1 MHPDPW
7 LLTPRPLTPD
17 PFARMPLRAERR
29 SRPRER
35 FGFFWDLLF
44 RALRGSLSRVQS
56 FYAAVG
62 IFITAGAALAIA
74 GTWAFAEV
82 AAHVESGATQQLDDS
97 ILRWTAAHQVPWLRM
112 VMLQVTALGTG
123 VVVMMVVAVAALFL
137 WLTRHRHSAALL
149 LVTTSVGIVIN
160 SMLKGAFHRARPSIF
175 QWGTEV
181 FSSSF
186 PSGHAMSAAIVYG
199 TVAYLAAR
207 LQRNH
212 WSRVATAIIAALL
225 ILLIAFS
232 RIYLGVHYPSDT
244 LAGMAVGFA
253 WAAFCMATLEAIQL
267 IALRRAPQALANE
280 QPPEAEPPEAGVRGV
295 RRARE

>member
-1 MHPDPW
+1 
-7 LLTPRPLTPD
+7 
-17 PFARMPLRAERR
+17 MPLRAERR

-62 IFITAGAALAIA
+62 IFITAGAVLAVA
-74 GTWAFAEV
+74 GTWAFAEL
-82 AAHVESGATQQLDDS
+82 ATHVRRGATQQFDDT
-97 ILRWTAAHQVPWLRM
+97 ILRWMAAHQIPWLR
-112 VMLQVTALGTG
+112 VAMLQVTALGTG

-160 SMLKGAFHRARPSIF
+160 SLLKDAFHRARPSIF
-175 QWGTEV
+175 AWGTEV

-207 LQRNH
+207 MQRTH
-212 WSRVATAIIAALL
+212 WARVATASVAAVLIA
-225 ILLIAFS
+225 LIAFS

-244 LAGMAVGFA
+244 LAGMAIGFA
-253 WAAFCMATLEAIQL
+253 WAAFCMATLEATQL
-267 IALRRAPQALANE
+267 IAARRAPQALANE
-280 QPPEAEPPEAGVRGV
+280 QPAEGEAQGPGT
-295 RRARE
+295 RRQEGR

>member
-1 MHPDPW
+1 
-7 LLTPRPLTPD
+7 
-17 PFARMPLRAERR
+17 MPLRTERR

-35 FGFFWDLLF
+35 FGLFWDLLF

-62 IFITAGAALAIA
+62 IFVTVGAVLAVA
-74 GTWAFAEV
+74 GTWAFAEL
-82 AAHVESGATQQLDDS
+82 AAHVQRGATQQFDDA
-97 ILRWTAAHQVPWLRM
+97 ILRWMAAHQTPWLHV

-160 SMLKGAFHRARPSIF
+160 SLLKDVFHRQRPSIF
-175 QWGTEV
+175 AWGTEV

-207 LQRNH
+207 LQRRH
-212 WSRVATAIIAALL
+212 WSRVTTAVVAALL
-225 ILLIAFS
+225 IALIAFS

-244 LAGMAVGFA
+244 LAGMAIGFA

-280 QPPEAEPPEAGVRGV
+280 EPPASDSLPPEAT
-295 RRARE
+295 RAASRQK

>member
-1 MHPDPW
+1 
-7 LLTPRPLTPD
+7 
-17 PFARMPLRAERR
+17 MPLRAERR

-35 FGFFWDLLF
+35 FGFFWDVLF

-56 FYAAVG
+56 FYAAIG
-62 IFITAGAALAIA
+62 IFITVGAALAIG
-74 GTWAFAEV
+74 GTWAFASL
-82 AAHVESGATQQLDDS
+82 AMHVERGATQQLDES
-97 ILRWTAAHQVPWLRM
+97 VLRWMSTHQLPWLRM

-123 VVVMMVVAVAALFL
+123 VVVVMVVAVAALFL

-149 LVTTSVGIVIN
+149 LVTTVVGIILN
-160 SMLKGAFHRARPSIF
+160 GLLKDVFHRTRPSVF
-175 QWGTEV
+175 AWGTEV

-207 LQRNH
+207 LQRTH
-212 WSRVATAIIAALL
+212 WARVVTGIVAAAL
-225 ILLIAFS
+225 IGLIAFS

-244 LAGMAVGFA
+244 LAGMAIGFA

-280 QPPEAEPPEAGVRGV
+280 RPPEEERGEASPPAGERATS
-295 RRARE
+295 RRR